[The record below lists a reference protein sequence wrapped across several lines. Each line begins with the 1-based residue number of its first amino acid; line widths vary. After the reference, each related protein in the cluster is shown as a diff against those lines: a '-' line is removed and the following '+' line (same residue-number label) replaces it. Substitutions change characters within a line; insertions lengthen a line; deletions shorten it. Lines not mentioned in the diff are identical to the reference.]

1 MTPQREEP
9 GADHWQ
15 DEPPFPVVPERNF
28 AAQRM
33 TLRVLLI
40 AAIVLPCLY
49 IAVMS
54 WSDLKARE
62 AEAAEMVDRNAHVAE
77 EHALKVFDMNE
88 TLNARVIDLIE
99 GEDDDTLRGEEL
111 DIHNKLVAMGGG
123 YPQMASVSIIGA
135 DGRLIATSRIYPA
148 PDVSIETRDDFV
160 GIRDNKMFETSR
172 A

>member
-49 IAVMS
+49 VAAMS
-54 WSDLKARE
+54 WSDLKAQE
-62 AEAAEMVDRNAHVAE
+62 ADAAEVVDRNAHVAE

-88 TLNARVIDLIE
+88 TLNARVIDLIS
-99 GEDDDTLRGEEL
+99 GVDDNTLRLEERS
-111 DIHNKLVAMGGG
+111 IHDKLVAMGGG
-123 YPQMASVSIIGA
+123 YPQVASVSIIGA
-135 DGRLIATSRIYPA
+135 DGRLIATSRIFPRRMYRLQPA
-148 PDVSIETRDDFV
+148 TTSSAFATTRCL
-160 GIRDNKMFETSR
+160 KTSP